1 MKKTH
6 VPIIVALMASFLAGT
21 GHPAWAKIIYVNAQ
35 AAGNAN
41 GADWANAF
49 TRIAPAMETAV
60 DGDEIRVARGRYRGV
75 VEMKPGT
82 ALYGGFAGT
91 ESLREQRNWKGN
103 ETILDGGGGASSI
116 VVTAEDTVLDGFT
129 VTGGKQRGVWCQKA
143 TFQMAHC
150 LIQWNGEYGLVISDF
165 CKPSVTD
172 CEISKNGR
180 GVMCAARSTPTLN
193 LCVIRNNRAKS
204 SGGGV
209 VCESRS
215 APALISCTI
224 TGNTAAAAGG
234 GLYITSIASPQITQ
248 CMIAGNIAGVSGGG
262 IFCETGALPKL
273 DNCAI
278 LGNHARD
285 TGGVYADES
294 YPTLTHCTIA
304 GNTAGGF
311 FATIKSRLTLKN
323 CIVWN
328 PGTEIT
334 GDPRHRS
341 ENDLILFS
349 CVQGG
354 WPGIGNISHYPQFK
368 DPPNGDFRL
377 LNGSPCI
384 DSASPEARA
393 IVDLDG
399 RARPG
404 EDGLVDMGAYE
415 SPPEYRPGPLPAP
428 RTLYVRATADPG
440 GDGSSWDRA
449 MDTIGM
455 ALFVSN
461 AGDEIRVA
469 GETYRES
476 VWLEPNVALYGG
488 FAGTETSRESRNQS
502 ANETIIDATG
512 LHTMA
517 AVAGAGGALLDRFTV
532 TGGEA
537 CGVYCDGTSP
547 FLTDCVIT
555 GNSTYVEGWCG
566 PAG

>member
-6 VPIIVALMASFLAGT
+6 LPIIVALMACFLAGT
-21 GHPAWAKIIYVNAQ
+21 DCPAWSKIIYVNTQ

-49 TRIAPAMETAV
+49 TRIAPAVVAA
-60 DGDEIRVARGRYRGV
+60 GINDEIWVARGRYPEAV
-75 VEMKPGT
+75 LMKSGT

-103 ETILDGGGGASSI
+103 ETILDGGGLANST

-129 VTGGKQRGVWCQKA
+129 VTGGSNRGVWCKMA

-150 LIQWNGEYGLVISDF
+150 LITGNREYGLFISDS

-172 CEISKNGR
+172 CEISNNGR
-180 GVMCAARSTPTLN
+180 GVMCANRSAPTLI
-193 LCVIRNNRAKS
+193 LCVIRDNRTKS

-215 APALISCTI
+215 TPALISCVI
-224 TGNTAAAAGG
+224 TGNTAGEAGG
-234 GLYITSIASPQITQ
+234 GMYVTSVASPQITQ

-262 IFCETGALPKL
+262 VFCGLGALPKL
-273 DNCAI
+273 ENCAI
-278 LGNHARD
+278 VGNRARD
-285 TGGVYADES
+285 TGGVYAADS
-294 YPTLTHCTIA
+294 YPTLIHCTIA
-304 GNTAGGF
+304 GNTMGGF

-334 GDPRHRS
+334 GDSLHRY

-354 WPGIGNISHYPQFK
+354 WPGRGNIGYYPQFK

-393 IVDLDG
+393 MVDLDG
-399 RARPG
+399 RPRPG
-404 EDGLVDMGAYE
+404 EDGWVDMGAYE
-415 SPPEYRPGPLPAP
+415 SPPEYRPVTVPAP
-428 RTLYVRATADPG
+428 RTLYVRSTADPG
-440 GDGSSWDRA
+440 GDGSSWDQA

-455 ALFVSN
+455 ALFVTN
-461 AGDEIRVA
+461 ASDEIWVA
-469 GETYRES
+469 GGTYRES
-476 VWLEPNVALYGG
+476 IWLEPNVALYGG
-488 FAGTETSRESRNQS
+488 FAGLETSRESRNRS

-517 AVAGAGGALLDRFTV
+517 SVTGAGGALLDSFTV

-537 CGVYCDGTSP
+537 CGVYCDGTFLS
-547 FLTDCVIT
+547 LTDCVIT